1 MTANQLH
8 LSGMKT
14 PAIAF
19 LRMAQDPSYDASSIK
34 VLEGL
39 DAVRKRP
46 AMYIGDTGMKGL
58 HHLVWEIVDNSIDE
72 ALAGLADRIDVR
84 VHKDGSISVKDNGRG
99 IPIDMHESGK
109 PALEVILT
117 KLHSGGKFD
126 KGSYKVSGGL
136 HGVGIS
142 CVCALA
148 EVLDVEVSRN
158 GNLYRQSYGRG
169 VPLSDLKI
177 IGKAEGTGTTMRF
190 KADPS
195 IMEST
200 EFSYDILRKR
210 LREMAYLMG
219 SSNLVITLFD
229 ERTDEGEE
237 FNFPL
242 GLVEFI
248 KDLNHGKNAIHKEVV
263 YLCQQMPMASDP
275 EKIYEVEIALQYSDA
290 YHENTFSFV
299 NNINTIQ
306 GGTHLVGFRT
316 ALTRTLNNW
325 ARTAK
330 FLKEK
335 DPVPA
340 GDDFKEGLA
349 AIVSVKVPDPQF
361 ESQTKIKLGNRE
373 VQSVVETIVGEGLRT
388 YFEENPTVPK
398 AIFSKALDALKA
410 REAARKARDLVRRKS
425 AIDGGGLPAKL
436 SDCHKGT
443 RREDAELFLV
453 EGDSAGGTAKQGRMS
468 HQAILPL
475 RGKILNVEKATIEN
489 ILNHEEVQTIISAV
503 GTGFVDEP
511 FETERLRYGKIIVMT
526 DADIDGSHI
535 RTLLLTLFYR
545 KMPELVNRGHIY
557 VAQPPLYK
565 IKKGKTER
573 YAIEE
578 PEKAAI
584 LADLGLGQLKLQ
596 QVNGKLFEGTE
607 LRKIMET
614 VGKIVTK
621 KRRMPAGDAVP
632 FVDYLAEATVP
643 DCVLPHYYVVHD
655 GEGKF
660 LDNEDQMQ
668 AKIESLTAAK
678 GSALVVYEGLDSP
691 CKREDADVEVYALL
705 LGGELKPLLNEL
717 LELGI
722 TADSLRNSEEPS
734 WEVVAKDKNTPVSN
748 LMEAVEEVTEE
759 CSNGV
764 EIQRYKGLGEMNPQQ
779 LFESTMDPSRRILRR
794 ITVSDALEADRIFT
808 VLMGPE
814 VEPRRAFIEKHA
826 LEATNIDI

>member
-1 MTANQLH
+1 
-8 LSGMKT
+8 
-14 PAIAF
+14 
-19 LRMAQDPSYDASSIK
+19 
-34 VLEGL
+34 
-39 DAVRKRP
+39 
-46 AMYIGDTGMKGL
+46 MYIGDTGMKGL
-58 HHLVWEIVDNSIDE
+58 HHLVWEVVDNSVDE

-99 IPIDMHESGK
+99 IPVDMHESGK
-109 PALEVILT
+109 PAIEVILT

-148 EVLDVEVSRN
+148 EVLDVEVKRN
-158 GNLYRQSYGRG
+158 GNLYRQSYTRG
-169 VPLSDLKI
+169 VPASELQI
-177 IGKAEGTGTTMRF
+177 IGKADSTGTTMRF
-190 KADPS
+190 KADPQ

-200 EFSYDILRKR
+200 EFSYEILRKR

-219 SSNLVITLFD
+219 SSNLFISLFD

-242 GLVEFI
+242 GLVEFV
-248 KDLNHGKNAIHKEVV
+248 KDLNHGKNAIHKDVV
-263 YLCQQMPMASDP
+263 YFRQRAPMASDP

-290 YHENTFSFV
+290 YHENVFSFV
-299 NNINTIQ
+299 NNINTIE

-316 ALTRTLNNW
+316 ALTRTLNSW
-325 ARTAK
+325 AKVAK
-330 FLKEK
+330 FLKDK
-335 DPVPA
+335 DPIPS
-340 GDDFKEGLA
+340 GEDFKEGLA

-373 VQSVVETIVGEGLRT
+373 VQSVVESIVGEGLRT

-398 AIFSKALDALKA
+398 AIYGKALDALKA

-436 SDCHKGT
+436 SDCQKGT
-443 RREDAELFLV
+443 PREDAELFLV

-475 RGKILNVEKATIEN
+475 RGKILNVEKATVEN

-503 GTGFVDEP
+503 GTGFIGEE
-511 FETERLRYGKIIVMT
+511 FESERLRYGKIIVMT

-545 KMPELVNRGHIY
+545 KMPELVTRGHVY

-596 QVNGKLFEGTE
+596 QVGGKLFEGQD
-607 LRKIMET
+607 LRRIMET
-614 VGKIVTK
+614 VGEISNKQV
-621 KRRMPAGDAVP
+621 RMPAGGVVP

-643 DCVLPHYYVVHD
+643 DCDLPHYYVVD
-655 GEGKF
+655 NGESSF
-660 LDNEDQMQ
+660 LDTETNLQ
-668 AKIESLTAAK
+668 AKIESLTAKK
-678 GSALVVYEGLDSP
+678 GSQLVVYEGPDSS
-691 CKREDADVEVYALL
+691 CKREDADVEVYPLL
-705 LGGELKPLLNEL
+705 LGGELQPLLQQL

-722 TADSLRNSEEPS
+722 HADAMRSSDQPS
-734 WEVVAKDKNTPVSN
+734 WEVVAKDKHTPVNS
-748 LMEAVEEVTEE
+748 LIEAVDSITEE

-764 EIQRYKGLGEMNPQQ
+764 EIQRYKGLGEMNPKQ
-779 LFESTMDPSRRILRR
+779 LFESTMDPERRILRR
-794 ITVSDALEADRIFT
+794 VAVSDAAEADRIFT

-814 VEPRRAFIEKHA
+814 VEPRRDFIEKHA
-826 LEATNIDI
+826 LEATNIDV

>member
-1 MTANQLH
+1 M
-8 LSGMKT
+8 S
-14 PAIAF
+14 
-19 LRMAQDPSYDASSIK
+19 QDPSYDASSIK

-58 HHLVWEIVDNSIDE
+58 HHLVWEVVDNSIDE

-84 VHKDGSISVKDNGRG
+84 VHNDGSISVKDNGRG

-169 VPLSDLKI
+169 VPLSELKI
-177 IGKAEGTGTTMRF
+177 IGKAETTGTTMRF
-190 KADPS
+190 KADAQ

-200 EFSYDILRKR
+200 EFSYDVLRKR

-219 SSNLVITLFD
+219 SSNLFISLFD

-242 GLVEFI
+242 GLVEFV
-248 KDLNHGKNAIHKEVV
+248 KDLNHGKNAIHKDVV
-263 YLCQQMPMASDP
+263 YLRQQAPMASDP
-275 EKIYEVEIALQYSDA
+275 EKIYEIEIALQYSDA
-290 YHENTFSFV
+290 YHENVFSFV

-325 ARTAK
+325 ARTSK
-330 FLKEK
+330 YLKEK

-349 AIVSVKVPDPQF
+349 AIISVKVPDPQF

-398 AIFSKALDALKA
+398 AIFGKALDALKA

-436 SDCHKGT
+436 SDCQKGT
-443 RREDAELFLV
+443 PREDAELFLV

-503 GTGFVDEP
+503 GTGFADEE
-511 FETERLRYGKIIVMT
+511 FEPEKLRYGKIIVMT

-596 QVNGKLFEGTE
+596 QVARDGVEGKLFDGKE
-607 LRKIMET
+607 LRDVMET
-614 VGKIVTK
+614 VGKIATK
-621 KRRMPAGDAVP
+621 QRRMPAGGAVP
-632 FVDYLAEATVP
+632 FFDYLAEATVP

-660 LDNEDQMQ
+660 LDNEEQMQ
-668 AKIESLTAAK
+668 AKIEALTAVK

-691 CKREDADVEVYALL
+691 CTRDDADVEVYALH
-705 LGGELKPLLNEL
+705 LGGELKPLLLHL

-722 TADSLRNSEEPS
+722 TADTMRASAEPT
-734 WEVVAKDKNTPVSN
+734 WEVVAKDKSTPAKS
-748 LMEAVEEVTEE
+748 LIEAMEQVTEE
-759 CSNGV
+759 CSSGV

-794 ITVSDALEADRIFT
+794 VAVSDAIEADRIFT

>member
-1 MTANQLH
+1 
-8 LSGMKT
+8 
-14 PAIAF
+14 
-19 LRMAQDPSYDASSIK
+19 MAQDPSYDASSIK

-58 HHLVWEIVDNSIDE
+58 HHLVWEMVDNSIDE

-148 EVLDVEVSRN
+148 EVLDVEVSRG

-169 VPLSDLKI
+169 LPLSELNV
-177 IGKAEGTGTTMRF
+177 IGKSETTGTTMRF
-190 KADPS
+190 KADPQ

-219 SSNLVITLFD
+219 SANLSISLFD
-229 ERTDEGEE
+229 ERSDDGEE
-237 FNFPL
+237 FYFPE
-242 GLVEFI
+242 GLIEFV

-263 YLCQQMPMASDP
+263 YVRRQVPLAADP
-275 EKIYEVEIALQYSDA
+275 DTNYEVEIALQYSDA

-299 NNINTIQ
+299 NNINTIE

-316 ALTRTLNNW
+316 ALTRSLNNW
-325 ARTAK
+325 ARNEK

-373 VQSVVETIVGEGLRT
+373 VQSVVESVVGEGLRT

-398 AIFSKALDALKA
+398 SIYGKALDALKA

-425 AIDGGGLPAKL
+425 ALEGGGLPAKL
-436 SDCHKGT
+436 SDCQKGT
-443 RREDAELFLV
+443 PREQAELFLV

-475 RGKILNVEKATIEN
+475 RGKILNVEKAAVDS
-489 ILNHEEVQTIISAV
+489 ILNHEEIQTIVSAV
-503 GTGFVDEP
+503 GTGFVGEI
-511 FETERLRYGKIIVMT
+511 FEQEKMRYGKIIVMT
-526 DADIDGSHI
+526 DADVDGSHI

-545 KMPELVNRGHIY
+545 KMPELVSRGFIY
-557 VAQPPLYK
+557 VAQPPLYRLS
-565 IKKGKTER
+565 KGKTER
-573 YAIEE
+573 YAVTEDQ
-578 PEKAAI
+578 KTSY
-584 LADLGLGQLKLQ
+584 LAELGLGQMKLQ
-596 QVNGKLFEGTE
+596 KIGGKQFAGVE
-607 LRKIMET
+607 LRQVVDRVSKLLNMEL
-614 VGKIVTK
+614 
-621 KRRMPAGDAVP
+621 RMPPGGVVP
-632 FVDYLAEATVP
+632 FVDFISEATVP
-643 DCVLPHYYVVHD
+643 DCELPHYYVIKDDV
-655 GEGKF
+655 GTF
-660 LDNEDQMQ
+660 LDNEDQLQ
-668 AKIESLTAAK
+668 AKIETLTTAK
-678 GSALVVYEGLDSP
+678 GAPLVIYEGPESSCTRDS
-691 CKREDADVEVYALL
+691 ADIEVYALL
-705 LGGELKPLLNEL
+705 ARLDIQKHLQLLLNC
-717 LELGI
+717 GI
-722 TADSLRNSEEPS
+722 DIGMLAKTEEPS
-734 WEVVAKDKNTPVSN
+734 WEVQTKDRQKPSN
-748 LMEAVEEVTEE
+748 SLIEAVAQINDECGNAVEVY
-759 CSNGV
+759 
-764 EIQRYKGLGEMNPQQ
+764 RYKGLGEMNPSQ
-779 LFESTMDPSRRILRR
+779 LFESTMDPERRLLRR
-794 ITVSDALEADRIFT
+794 ITVDDIIEADRMFT

-814 VEPRRAFIEKHA
+814 VEPRRDFIEKHA

>member
-1 MTANQLH
+1 
-8 LSGMKT
+8 
-14 PAIAF
+14 
-19 LRMAQDPSYDASSIK
+19 MAQDPSYDASSIK

-58 HHLVWEIVDNSIDE
+58 HHLVWEMVDNSIDE

-148 EVLDVEVSRN
+148 EALDVEVSRG

-169 VPLSDLKI
+169 LPLSELNI
-177 IGKAEGTGTTMRF
+177 IGKSETTGTTMRF
-190 KADPS
+190 KADPQ

-219 SSNLVITLFD
+219 SANLSISLFD
-229 ERTDEGEE
+229 ERSDDGEE
-237 FNFPL
+237 FYFPE
-242 GLVEFI
+242 GLIEFV

-263 YLCQQMPMASDP
+263 YVRRQVPLAADP
-275 EKIYEVEIALQYSDA
+275 DTNYEVEIALQYSDA

-299 NNINTIQ
+299 NNINTIE

-316 ALTRTLNNW
+316 ALTRSLNNW
-325 ARTAK
+325 ARNEK

-373 VQSVVETIVGEGLRT
+373 VQSVVESVVGEGLRT
-388 YFEENPTVPK
+388 YFEENPAVPK
-398 AIFSKALDALKA
+398 SIYGKALDALKA

-425 AIDGGGLPAKL
+425 ALEGGGLPAKL
-436 SDCHKGT
+436 SDCQKGT
-443 RREDAELFLV
+443 PREQAELFLV

-475 RGKILNVEKATIEN
+475 RGKILNVEKAAVDS
-489 ILNHEEVQTIISAV
+489 ILNHEEIQTIVSAV
-503 GTGFVDEP
+503 GTGFVGEI
-511 FETERLRYGKIIVMT
+511 FEQEKMRYGKIIVMT
-526 DADIDGSHI
+526 DADVDGSHI

-545 KMPELVNRGHIY
+545 KMPELVSRGFIY
-557 VAQPPLYK
+557 VAQPPLYRLS
-565 IKKGKTER
+565 KGKTER
-573 YAIEE
+573 YAVTEDQ
-578 PEKAAI
+578 KTSF
-584 LADLGLGQLKLQ
+584 LAELGLGQMKLQ
-596 QVNGKLFEGTE
+596 KIGGKQFAGAE
-607 LRKIMET
+607 LRQVVDRVSKLLNMEL
-614 VGKIVTK
+614 
-621 KRRMPAGDAVP
+621 RMPPGGVVP
-632 FVDYLAEATVP
+632 FVDFISEATVP
-643 DCVLPHYYVVHD
+643 DCELPNYYVVKD
-655 GEGKF
+655 DVGTF
-660 LDNEDQMQ
+660 LDNEDQLQ
-668 AKIESLTAAK
+668 AKIESLTTVK
-678 GSALVVYEGLDSP
+678 GAPLVIYEGPESSCTRDS
-691 CKREDADVEVYALL
+691 ADIEVYALL
-705 LGGELKPLLNEL
+705 ARLDIQKHLQSLLNY
-717 LELGI
+717 GI
-722 TADSLRNSEEPS
+722 DIGMLAKTEEPS
-734 WEVVAKDKNTPVSN
+734 WEVQTKDRQKPAQS
-748 LMEAVEEVTEE
+748 LIEAVAQINDECGNAVEVY
-759 CSNGV
+759 
-764 EIQRYKGLGEMNPQQ
+764 RYKGLGEMNPSQ
-779 LFESTMDPSRRILRR
+779 LFESTMDPEHRLLRR
-794 ITVSDALEADRIFT
+794 ITVDDIIEADRMFT

-814 VEPRRAFIEKHA
+814 VEPRRDFIEKHA